1 VEKADEESL
10 FVTHVHDT
18 QLQSKIGRYVDTF
31 LAAQVLAELKGEM
44 QTPEAEL
51 RRAKL
56 LDKVIAKIGRHQG
69 DDGAFAGNAGWASVL
84 SQGICSRGLNAA
96 RLAGAKV
103 TDRML
108 ELDHKQNVV
117 AVNSPRSGVGTGRL
131 VAGSTSGPTSA
142 GVSLYRQSSKVRGL
156 VENSAVNARRGQEF
170 QKTLDSE
177 SATKQEKGV
186 AQVELKKI
194 AQAEEVKDQV
204 VAQVAKAVGQE
215 AFVKGFG
222 NNGGEEF
229 LSYMNI
235 SETLR
240 LKGGEEW
247 RNWDQKITKTIN
259 GAQNGDGSW
268 SGHHCITGRTFC
280 TAGALL
286 TLMADRAPLPAVSK
300 EKEKITKVG
309 SSEKSEE
316 IAP

>member
-1 VEKADEESL
+1 
-10 FVTHVHDT
+10 
-18 QLQSKIGRYVDTF
+18 
-31 LAAQVLAELKGEM
+31 
-44 QTPEAEL
+44 
-51 RRAKL
+51 
-56 LDKVIAKIGRHQG
+56 
-69 DDGAFAGNAGWASVL
+69 
-84 SQGICSRGLNAA
+84 
-96 RLAGAKV
+96 
-103 TDRML
+103 
-108 ELDHKQNVV
+108 
-117 AVNSPRSGVGTGRL
+117 
-131 VAGSTSGPTSA
+131 
-142 GVSLYRQSSKVRGL
+142 L

-286 TLMADRAPLPAVSK
+286 TLMADRAPLPVVSKEK

-309 SSEKSEE
+309 ASEKSEE